1 MKRILVFGF
10 IAAFSISLIGQTVDS
25 TGAKDEGSGYEVI
38 ENEDIEIKTDE
49 IVKKGK
55 ADTTNFEIG
64 NKEVSII
71 EDNGETS
78 IVMKDKNAQDKK
90 EEGDNDTL
98 LKHFDLGS
106 DDSQN
111 SDDDKKDKKKFK
123 GHWSGFE
130 FGLNNYVDE
139 NFSLNRAPEDEYMD
153 INTSRSW
160 NFNFNFAQYS
170 LPIISNN
177 FGLVSGMG
185 LEWSNYHFSNMNTI
199 EKADG
204 EIQELP
210 LTFSSSPKKNRFQST
225 YLTVPL
231 ILELQLLNGKRKDR
245 VYLAGG
251 IIGGIKL
258 FSNTKVVYFEN
269 GSKQNLKEKDD
280 FYLRPFRYAVTARA
294 GYKLVKVYCNYY
306 LTSLFID
313 GRGPELYPVAAGISF
328 TF

>member
-1 MKRILVFGF
+1 MERILVFGF
-10 IAAFSISLIGQTVDS
+10 IAAFSLSLIGQTVDS
-25 TGAKDEGSGYEVI
+25 TKVNDKEPGYEVI

-55 ADTTNFEIG
+55 ADTTNFELG

-71 EDNGETS
+71 EENGETS
-78 IVMKDKNAQDKK
+78 IIMKDKNSGDDSEA
-90 EEGDNDTL
+90 DNDTIF
-98 LKHFDLGS
+98 KHFDFGS
-106 DDSQN
+106 DDAQK
-111 SDDDKKDKKKFK
+111 SDDNKKDKKKFK
-123 GHWSGFE
+123 GHWAGFE

-153 INTSRSW
+153 INTGRSW

-170 LPIISNN
+170 LPIISDH
-177 FGLVSGMG
+177 FGIITGMG

-199 EKADG
+199 AKIDG
-204 EIQELP
+204 EIQEEP
-210 LTFSSSPKKNRFQST
+210 LTFTSSPKKNRFQTT
-225 YLTVPL
+225 YMTIPL
-231 ILELQLLNGKRKDR
+231 LVELQLLNGKRKDR
-245 VYLAGG
+245 IYLAGG

-258 FSNTKVVYFEN
+258 GSNTKLIYYE
-269 GSKQNLKEKDD
+269 GGDKQRDKKKGDY
-280 FYLRPFRYAVTARA
+280 YLRPLRYAVTGRA

-313 GRGPELYPVAAGISF
+313 GRGPELYPVAAGFSL